1 MTRLG
6 TLVRCLV
13 LVVVIGA
20 SFAISGCGEQEVA
33 GIPAEPGVAGSD
45 APGSPS
51 ALESFDMCT
60 VMSDQEL
67 QSLGLRLDTRE
78 PDETLGA
85 VGCVWL
91 GDPYLLGLSRNP
103 RETIAGFVERRDSP
117 QFTTFRERSVAGR
130 DGVQVQTDS
139 SGEGCNQLM
148 AAGSGTVL
156 VLVRASSSQGSP
168 VDPCAEAL
176 RIAQTIEPRLP
187 EVGS

>member
-6 TLVRCLV
+6 ALVRRLV
-13 LVVVIGA
+13 LVFGIGT
-20 SFAISGCGEQEVA
+20 SVAISGCGEQEVA
-33 GIPAEPGVAGSD
+33 GIPAESGVAGSD
-45 APGSPS
+45 ASGLPG

-67 QSLGLRLDTRE
+67 QYLGLRLDTKE

-103 RETIAGFVERRDSP
+103 HETIAGFAERRDSP
-117 QFTTFRERSVAGR
+117 QFTTFKERSVADR
-130 DGVQVQTDS
+130 DGVQIRTDS
-139 SGEGCNQLM
+139 AGEGCSQLM

-156 VLVRASSSQGSP
+156 VLVRASSSQGPP

-176 RIAQTIEPRLP
+176 RIAQMIEPRLP